1 MKALISV
8 YKKEGVDELAKA
20 LEDLGYEIIST
31 GGTARFLKEKGIKV
45 KEVSRLTEFPEILEG
60 RVKTLHPKIHGGILY
75 RDWVEKDKEEI
86 KKL

>member
-31 GGTARFLKEKGIKV
+31 GGTARFLKEKGIK
-45 KEVSRLTEFPEILEG
+45 KVSAITE
-60 RVKTLHPKIHGGILY
+60 
-75 RDWVEKDKEEI
+75 
-86 KKL
+86 